1 MVNVSMSDNTDSL
14 DDEISKSKIKPKTR
28 HIVEQFI
35 FLDAITN
42 DKSCDLVYLNLDSDL
57 YESRIEHLIQNNI
70 ILQIDTG
77 EEKFYLDYDAYQE
90 FKEKRDKRDFM
101 IIVSIVIP
109 AILFLLLGIAWIFA
123 AT

>member
-1 MVNVSMSDNTDSL
+1 MSDNTNSL
-14 DDEISKSKIKPKTR
+14 NDEFSKSKIKPKTR
-28 HIVEQFI
+28 HLIEQFI
-35 FLDAITN
+35 FLDAISN
-42 DKSCDLVYLNLDSDL
+42 DKSCDLVYLNLDSNL

-77 EEKFYLDYDAYQE
+77 EDKYYLDYDAYQKY
-90 FKEKRDKRDFM
+90 KEKRNKRDFM

-123 AT
+123 AN

>member
-1 MVNVSMSDNTDSL
+1 MSDNTDSL
-14 DDEISKSKIKPKTR
+14 DEEFSKTKIKPKTR

-35 FLDAITN
+35 FLDALTN
-42 DKSCDLVYLNLDSDL
+42 DKACDLVYLNLDSDL

-77 EEKFYLDYDAYQE
+77 EDKYYLDYDAYQE

-109 AILFLLLGIAWIFA
+109 AILFLILGVAWIFA